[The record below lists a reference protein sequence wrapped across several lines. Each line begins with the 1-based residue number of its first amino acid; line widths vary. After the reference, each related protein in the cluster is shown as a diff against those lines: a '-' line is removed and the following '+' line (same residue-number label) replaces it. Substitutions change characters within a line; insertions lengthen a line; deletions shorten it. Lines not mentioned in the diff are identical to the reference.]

1 MGTLHRVAENNQSIK
16 YSGYCFFGN
25 ADYVVSKNK
34 DLINIWNSERKVYI
48 YNRETPSSGTSNSFY
63 GNIVCLYAPKE
74 VAAPTTDPSNNQIIN
89 NPSSTKSSHS
99 SHDLEC
105 KACYGSG
112 KCSYCGGRGWKI
124 IEDTVQDC
132 IICHGSGR
140 CQSCHGKG
148 KIHSYWFPYLGTW
161 KIEVSFLGASWIRD
175 CSPFALFNIEVIRLK
190 HKYTLFGDDTILKNV
205 VILIIVL
212 FPKPTKSSHS
222 FLGGVPRVAPWLSI
236 HWGEDSPNPFRR
248 PMASER

>member
-1 MGTLHRVAENNQSIK
+1 MKRIPFILLFIILHLSAIQAQETYYYRLTGVVIDGTKRNPGTSSGLFVTFNKNVCYDSDKDGYSNGMGTLYRVAENNQSIK

-148 KIHSYWFPYLGTW
+148 KIHSY
-161 KIEVSFLGASWIRD
+161 
-175 CSPFALFNIEVIRLK
+175 
-190 HKYTLFGDDTILKNV
+190 
-205 VILIIVL
+205 
-212 FPKPTKSSHS
+212 
-222 FLGGVPRVAPWLSI
+222 
-236 HWGEDSPNPFRR
+236 
-248 PMASER
+248 